1 MISPLQIYKEKK
13 KRKQLE
19 MIIRDEE
26 NINKL
31 SKEKL
36 VHLYEKYLLRYGK
49 EYGKW
54 KKQH

>member
-49 EYGKW
+49 EYGK
-54 KKQH
+54 